1 MDNKIL
7 NMKMTNFQPE
17 SRDMAIFG
25 KSPFPMWSSC
35 IYIAITFEILVQN
48 RLKIVFFDSS
58 CHEKM

>member
-7 NMKMTNFQPE
+7 HMEITSFQPE

-25 KSPFPMWSSC
+25 KSPCQKVVRNC

-48 RLKIVFFDSS
+48 R
-58 CHEKM
+58 